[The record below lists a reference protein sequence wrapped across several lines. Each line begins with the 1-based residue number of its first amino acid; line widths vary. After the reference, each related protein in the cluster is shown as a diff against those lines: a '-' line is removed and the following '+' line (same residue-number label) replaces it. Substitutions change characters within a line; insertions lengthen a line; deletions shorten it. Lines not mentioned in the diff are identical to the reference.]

1 MSVRDEGAMKVILSQ
16 FLTGSISIINYFV
29 SSYLLRVAHKK
40 CRCTVERAIGVLK
53 SMFRWLCK
61 KTGGAILY
69 QEDTACNII
78 VSCMVLHNYCISR
91 NMDYPVDTDIADM
104 TATSRGHQ

>member
-1 MSVRDEGAMKVILSQ
+1 MSVRDEVK
-16 FLTGSISIINYFV
+16 
-29 SSYLLRVAHKK
+29 VAHKK
-40 CRCTVERAIGVLK
+40 CRFTVERAIGVLI
-53 SMFRWLCK
+53 SRFRCLCK

-78 VSCMVLHNYCISR
+78 LSCVVLHNYCRSR

-104 TATSRGHQ
+104 MRKEREISSTSRGHQ